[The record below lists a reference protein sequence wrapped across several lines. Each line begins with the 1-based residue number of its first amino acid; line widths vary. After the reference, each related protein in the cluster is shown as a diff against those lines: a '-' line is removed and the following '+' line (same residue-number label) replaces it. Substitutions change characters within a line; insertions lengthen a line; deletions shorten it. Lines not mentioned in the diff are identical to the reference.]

1 MLFLHQRTIV
11 RKEKVHFLLLVS
23 NKADALFLET
33 TIEKV
38 IDSDFFIADTFKKG
52 EEYIFENKVDVII
65 CNLQLQDRDA
75 IDFIYALKAQNKKQ
89 YCIVISDDTSSY
101 IEKEAYKAGAN
112 DYLIK
117 NNLGNIGFKI
127 KNLLAYLYN
136 KDKEKS
142 LLPSIVIDEEKYVI
156 LKENQQYFL
165 PAKEFEIVKLFC
177 ASPEK
182 IFTRDEIAAGI
193 WKDPLVAKSRIID
206 VHITHI
212 RKVLGKEIIRSV
224 KKVGYGLR
232 A

>member
-1 MLFLHQRTIV
+1 LPN
-11 RKEKVHFLLLVS
+11 EKTHLLLVID
-23 NKADALFLET
+23 NKADALL
-33 TIEKV
+33 IENAIKKV
-38 IDSDFFIADTFKKG
+38 VEGDFFIVNTFKKA
-52 EEYIFENKVDVII
+52 EERILSHKIDVII
-65 CNLQLQDRDA
+65 SALQLQDRDA
-75 IDFIYALKAQNKKQ
+75 IDFIYALKNQSKKH
-89 YCIVISDDTSSY
+89 YYIIISEDSSTY

-117 NNLGNIGFKI
+117 TNLDSIGFKI
-127 KNLLAYLYN
+127 KNLVSYLHSTN
-136 KDKEKS
+136 KVNTP
-142 LLPSIVIDEEKYVI
+142 LPSIIIDEEKYLI
-156 LKENQQYFL
+156 LKESLPYFL

-182 IFTRDEIAAGI
+182 IFSRNEIATSV

-224 KKVGYGLR
+224 KKIGYGLR

>member
-1 MLFLHQRTIV
+1 MLN
-11 RKEKVHFLLLVS
+11 EKVHFLLII
-23 NKADALFLET
+23 NDKADALL
-33 TIEKV
+33 IESAIKKV
-38 IDSDFFIADTFKKG
+38 VEGEFFIVNTFKKA
-52 EEYIFENKVDVII
+52 EERILSHKIDVII
-65 CNLQLQDRDA
+65 SALQLQDRDA
-75 IDFIYALKAQNKKQ
+75 IDFIYALKNQSKKH
-89 YCIVISDDTSSY
+89 YYIIISEDSSTY

-117 NNLGNIGFKI
+117 TNLDSIGFKI
-127 KNLLAYLYN
+127 KNLVSYLHSTN
-136 KDKEKS
+136 KVNTP
-142 LLPSIVIDEEKYVI
+142 LPSIIIDEEKYLI
-156 LKENQQYFL
+156 LKESLPYFL

-182 IFTRDEIAAGI
+182 IFSRNEIATSV

-224 KKVGYGLR
+224 KKIGYGLR

>member
-1 MLFLHQRTIV
+1 MLN
-11 RKEKVHFLLLVS
+11 EKVHFLLVID
-23 NKADALFLET
+23 NKADALLVESA
-33 TIEKV
+33 IKKV
-38 IDSDFFIADTFKKG
+38 VEGEFFSVNTFKKA
-52 EEYIFENKVDVII
+52 EEHILNHKVDVII
-65 CNLQLQDRDA
+65 SALQLQDRDA
-75 IDFIYALKAQNKKQ
+75 IDFIYALKTQSKKH
-89 YCIVISDDTSSY
+89 YYIIISEDSSTY

-117 NNLGNIGFKI
+117 TNLESIGFKI
-127 KNLLAYLYN
+127 KNLIAYLHGTN
-136 KDKEKS
+136 KVNTP
-142 LLPSIVIDEEKYVI
+142 LPNIIIDEEKYLI
-156 LKENQQYFL
+156 LKESLPYFL

-182 IFTRDEIAAGI
+182 IFSRNEIATSI

-224 KKVGYGLR
+224 KKIGYGLR

>member
-1 MLFLHQRTIV
+1 M
-11 RKEKVHFLLLVS
+11 KEKIHFLLIID
-23 NKADALFLET
+23 NKADALFVEGA
-33 TIEKV
+33 IKKV
-38 IDSDFFIADTFKKG
+38 AEGDFFTVNTFKKA
-52 EEYIFENKVDVII
+52 EEYIVENKVDII
-65 CNLQLQDRDA
+65 ISTLQLQDRDA
-75 IDFIYALKAQNKKQ
+75 IDFIYAIKAQGKKH
-89 YCIVISDDTSSY
+89 YYIIISEDSSTY

-117 NNLGNIGFKI
+117 NNLDTIGFKL
-127 KNLLAYLYN
+127 KNLVTYLYGTN
-136 KDKEKS
+136 KANMP
-142 LLPSIVIDEEKYVI
+142 LANIIIDEEKYLI
-156 LKENQQYFL
+156 LKQNLPYFL

-182 IFTRDEIAAGI
+182 IFSRNEIATSV

-224 KKVGYGLR
+224 KKIGYGLR

>member
-1 MLFLHQRTIV
+1 MHERIV
-11 RKEKVHFLLLVS
+11 VRSEKVHFLLLVG

-33 TIEKV
+33 TIQKV
-38 IDSDFFIADTFKKG
+38 IESDFFIADTFKAG
-52 EEYIFENKVDVII
+52 EEYIADNKVDVII
-65 CNLQLQDRDA
+65 CNLQLHDRDA
-75 IDFIYALKAQNKKQ
+75 IDFIYALKGQTKKQ
-89 YCIVISDDTSSY
+89 YCIVISDDSSSY

-142 LLPSIVIDEEKYVI
+142 LLPSIIIDEEKYVI
-156 LKENQQYFL
+156 LKENLPYFL

-182 IFTRDEIAAGI
+182 IFSRDEIAAGV

>member
-1 MLFLHQRTIV
+1 M
-11 RKEKVHFLLLVS
+11 RKEKVHFLLLVG

-33 TIEKV
+33 AIEKA
-38 IDSDFFIADTFKKG
+38 IDSNFYIADTFKKG
-52 EEYIFENKVDVII
+52 EEYIADNKVDVII

-89 YCIVISDDTSSY
+89 YCIVISDDSSSY
-101 IEKEAYKAGAN
+101 IEKEAYEAGAN

-127 KNLLAYLYN
+127 KNLLAYLHN
-136 KDKEKS
+136 KDKEKK
-142 LLPSIVIDEEKYVI
+142 LLPNIIIDEEKYVI
-156 LKENQQYFL
+156 LKENLPYFL

-182 IFTRDEIAAGI
+182 KFSRDEIAEGV
-193 WKDPLVAKSRIID
+193 WKDQSVAKSRIID